1 MERILGISLGDVA
14 TDIFHNITKSRF
26 HLLGFRVL
34 AFHLPA
40 AIDNITATLKRAVQ
54 AEFKRSLC
62 SKMEVR
68 LTHAFVKIKKKPN

>member
-1 MERILGISLGDVA
+1 MERIPGSSLGDVA

-26 HLLGFRVL
+26 HLLGFGVW

-54 AEFKRSLC
+54 AEVTGQ
-62 SKMEVR
+62 EVWQIT
-68 LTHAFVKIKKKPN
+68 L